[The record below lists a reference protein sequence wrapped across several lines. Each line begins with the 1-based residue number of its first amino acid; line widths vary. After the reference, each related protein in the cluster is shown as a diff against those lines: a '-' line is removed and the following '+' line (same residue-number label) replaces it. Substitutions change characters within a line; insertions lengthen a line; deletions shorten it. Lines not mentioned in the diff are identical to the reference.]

1 MDTPPGGA
9 PCVCRWRKR
18 APDARGWW
26 VHDCAQPYI
35 QGHLTPVP
43 AILREVGIPSMPRC
57 PWLEIPIPSRPG
69 PSIQRLRPTN
79 SIGSAPGGL
88 YIRTGVCGLRTP
100 DRILSIISSTG
111 SCYVTP
117 GKHRLLQ
124 HFRVSP
130 VSIAWHDPEA
140 ERSSPDSCEG
150 GSEEKICPRIGQSVT
165 AMGQDKA
172 ILILF
177 VLSSQDVSL
186 MSGIRPSFWTL
197 SIMRGNN
204 A

>member
-1 MDTPPGGA
+1 MYGGGCHRRRRPFCIGGSADVVRGNHAEETGHWA
-9 PCVCRWRKR
+9 PWTSGGIRRHVMREM
-18 APDARGWW
+18 
-26 VHDCAQPYI
+26 
-35 QGHLTPVP
+35 TPV
-43 AILREVGIPSMPRC
+43 
-57 PWLEIPIPSRPG
+57 
-69 PSIQRLRPTN
+69 
-79 SIGSAPGGL
+79 
-88 YIRTGVCGLRTP
+88 
-100 DRILSIISSTG
+100 ISSTG

-124 HFRVSP
+124 HFRASP

-177 VLSSQDVSL
+177 ALSREDVSL
-186 MSGIRPSFWTL
+186 MSGIRPSFWAL
-197 SIMRGNN
+197 PVMLGNN

>member
-1 MDTPPGGA
+1 MLGMTA
-9 PCVCRWRKR
+9 
-18 APDARGWW
+18 
-26 VHDCAQPYI
+26 
-35 QGHLTPVP
+35 
-43 AILREVGIPSMPRC
+43 
-57 PWLEIPIPSRPG
+57 
-69 PSIQRLRPTN
+69 
-79 SIGSAPGGL
+79 
-88 YIRTGVCGLRTP
+88 
-100 DRILSIISSTG
+100 IISSTG

-124 HFRVSP
+124 HFRASP

-186 MSGIRPSFWTL
+186 MSSIRPSFWTL
-197 SIMRGNN
+197 PIMRGNN

>member
-1 MDTPPGGA
+1 VHPQLLLIAVDRHGDGSISLMPAGLRRRQDGPPGANAGISHMFHIA
-9 PCVCRWRKR
+9 P
-18 APDARGWW
+18 
-26 VHDCAQPYI
+26 
-35 QGHLTPVP
+35 
-43 AILREVGIPSMPRC
+43 
-57 PWLEIPIPSRPG
+57 
-69 PSIQRLRPTN
+69 
-79 SIGSAPGGL
+79 
-88 YIRTGVCGLRTP
+88 
-100 DRILSIISSTG
+100 IISSTG

-124 HFRVSP
+124 HFRASP

-177 VLSSQDVSL
+177 ALSREDVSP

-197 SIMRGNN
+197 PIMRGNN

>member
-1 MDTPPGGA
+1 MLGMTA
-9 PCVCRWRKR
+9 
-18 APDARGWW
+18 
-26 VHDCAQPYI
+26 
-35 QGHLTPVP
+35 
-43 AILREVGIPSMPRC
+43 
-57 PWLEIPIPSRPG
+57 
-69 PSIQRLRPTN
+69 
-79 SIGSAPGGL
+79 
-88 YIRTGVCGLRTP
+88 
-100 DRILSIISSTG
+100 IISSTG

-124 HFRVSP
+124 HFRASP

-177 VLSSQDVSL
+177 VLSSEDVSL
-186 MSGIRPSFWTL
+186 RSGIGPSFWTL
-197 SIMRGNN
+197 SIMLGHN

>member
-1 MDTPPGGA
+1 MLQEFCFIRVLWHSGILPSTHVMRGVSLCHDNRLINNHLELTVNLA
-9 PCVCRWRKR
+9 P
-18 APDARGWW
+18 
-26 VHDCAQPYI
+26 
-35 QGHLTPVP
+35 
-43 AILREVGIPSMPRC
+43 
-57 PWLEIPIPSRPG
+57 
-69 PSIQRLRPTN
+69 
-79 SIGSAPGGL
+79 
-88 YIRTGVCGLRTP
+88 
-100 DRILSIISSTG
+100 IISSTG

-124 HFRVSP
+124 HFRASP

-165 AMGQDKA
+165 AMGQDEA

-186 MSGIRPSFWTL
+186 MSSIRPSFWTL
-197 SIMRGNN
+197 PIMRGNN